1 MQRKILRTSGLL
13 TSVILLACALAL
25 PLGAKDKQQVTRPVK
40 GIGHATVVV
49 DLATREATIADWG
62 QATHTGRYTANGE
75 GFVDETFSYWVS
87 GGGII
92 VAANGDTIDYEF
104 SGPFSIRY
112 TVGTGRFQGV
122 TGGTTFTL
130 TSTSDPVFNEDY
142 TMMTTEFTYD
152 MVGEITY

>member
-1 MQRKILRTSGLL
+1 MQRNILRTSGLL

-25 PLGAKDKQQVTRPVK
+25 PLSAKDKKQVTRPVK

-49 DLATREATIADWG
+49 DLATRQATITDWG
-62 QATHTGRYTANGE
+62 QNTHLGSWTNSGE
-75 GFVDETFSYWVS
+75 GILDPTLNYWVS
-87 GGGII
+87 GGGTI

-122 TGGTTFTL
+122 TGGTTFTI